1 MHCPNC
7 GTEAPVGQ
15 KFCRVCGLSLDRF
28 AQLLAELL
36 PDVED
41 ENVAQARQRL
51 RQLEKVGKIAG
62 VIGALAILIFFTSVG
77 IYVINT
83 GNIGPGILLLVIGFS
98 SIAALW
104 LTTYYNS
111 LHKKVS
117 AQQPSQPAAPS
128 AETTNKFLPEEQSQ
142 IAMSVTEQTTAR
154 LGEKIEPRG

>member
-1 MHCPNC
+1 MHCPSC

-15 KFCRVCGLSLDRF
+15 KFCRACGLSLERF

-51 RQLEKVGKIAG
+51 RQLEKAGKIAL
-62 VIGALAILIFFTSVG
+62 VIGALAMWIFFTSVG

-83 GNIGPGILLLVIGFS
+83 GNIGPGILLFLIGVGP
-98 SIAALW
+98 IAAIW
-104 LTTYYNS
+104 LTKYYNS
-111 LHKKVS
+111 LYKKAS
-117 AQQPSQPAAPS
+117 AQQSSQSALPS
-128 AETTNKFLPEEQSQ
+128 AETTNKLLPEHQSQ

-154 LGEKIEPRG
+154 LEEKIEPRH